1 MGFTQSTSD
10 PCVYVGTGEKSF
22 FIEVYVDDI
31 ILAGSC
37 NKKIKEVKDALSLKF
52 VIKDMGK
59 LHYFLGM
66 KILQDKESGNTWICQ
81 PAYSENLLRKFGM
94 KGSKGS
100 KPVSTRVDTSTKFV
114 KATTDRQCVDQQCH
128 QSQLEICC
136 TYQLVQDQTTML

>member
-22 FIEVYVDDI
+22 FIEVYV
-31 ILAGSC
+31 
-37 NKKIKEVKDALSLKF
+37 
-52 VIKDMGK
+52 
-59 LHYFLGM
+59 
-66 KILQDKESGNTWICQ
+66 ESGNTWICQ